1 MLWCYIFFAALCVRA
16 TSLFGHSANRLLV
29 LSVLPLRGV
38 NASIETTLQA
48 TFVGL
53 PAASSNP

>member
-1 MLWCYIFFAALCVRA
+1 LWCCIFFAALCVRA

-38 NASIETTLQA
+38 NASIETTL
-48 TFVGL
+48 
-53 PAASSNP
+53 